1 MVMDRKRLGG
11 LMLQSDP
18 QVTCEEGWVTCSAVQ
33 RPLLGFHPANSATH
47 SRGVLVRRW
56 IRSSF
61 IMLSR
66 KIEDL
71 GQRQA
76 LPEKPTP
83 APSLRLTFLQ

>member
-1 MVMDRKRLGG
+1 MVMDKKRLGRGG
-11 LMLQSDP
+11 LMLQSGP
-18 QVTCEEGWVTCSAVQ
+18 HVTYVEGWVTCSAVQ

-47 SRGVLVRRW
+47 SRGVLGRRC
-56 IRSSF
+56 IRESF

-83 APSLRLTFLQ
+83 APF